1 MGNSI
6 PVPRR
11 VHADAPA
18 LTTRA
23 LNRATLARQLL
34 LARERMTPL
43 RAIERLAGMQAQLP
57 RPPFVGLWSRV
68 EGFRREDLTRL
79 LERRTALRATMM
91 RGTLH
96 LVSTRDYLRLRA
108 PIQPALD
115 RMGGSVL
122 GDRAK
127 RFDLDAVVDEAR
139 AFFEEAPRTFEALRV
154 HLARRHP
161 GEDLRAMAYAIRLR
175 LPLVLVPTDSRWGH
189 PAAADFAVAASWLGK
204 PLATSTD
211 LRPVVRR
218 YLAAF
223 GPATPADAQTW
234 SGLGP
239 LREVFEALRP
249 ELEVFRDERG
259 RELFDLPDA
268 PRPPEETPAPVR
280 LLPEYDNLLL
290 SHADRRRVIA
300 DEHRAAVATANLIT
314 LPTFLVDGFVAGTWR
329 VTRKGRA
336 ATLTLAPFR
345 PLGRKVRTELEAEA
359 EPLLRFVEEDAQA
372 FELRVA
378 R

>member
-1 MGNSI
+1 M
-6 PVPRR
+6 PRR
-11 VHADAPA
+11 SLAVDPV
-18 LTTRA
+18 LSTRA

-34 LARERMTPL
+34 LARERVTPL

-68 EGFRREDLTRL
+68 EGFRREDLIRL

-122 GDRAK
+122 GEREK
-127 RFDLDAVVDEAR
+127 GFDLDALLDEAR

-161 GEDLRAMAYAIRLR
+161 GEDLRAMAYAVRLR
-175 LPLVLVPTDSRWGH
+175 LPLVLVPAEARWGH

-234 SGLGP
+234 SGLP
-239 LREVFEALRP
+239 ALREVFEALRP
-249 ELEVFRDERG
+249 ELAVFRDERG
-259 RELFDLPDA
+259 RELFDLREA
-268 PRPPEETPAPVR
+268 PRPSEETPAPVR

-290 SHADRRRVIA
+290 SHADRSRVIA
-300 DEHRAAVATANLIT
+300 DEHRAAVATPNLIT
-314 LPTFLVDGFVAGTWR
+314 LPTFLVDGRIAGTWR
-329 VTRKGRA
+329 VTRKGKA
-336 ATLTLAPFR
+336 ATLTIAPFR
-345 PLGRKVRTELEAEA
+345 PPSRKVRTELEAEA
-359 EPLLRFVEEDAQA
+359 EALLRFVEEDAQA